1 MAHNFVVD
9 NSVPLSFSSDLFVDK
24 FLRMVKQMMVVSS
37 PIVISLVFPYNSSDV
52 LVEGVSFGSAVL
64 LNVGLD

>member
-1 MAHNFVVD
+1 
-9 NSVPLSFSSDLFVDK
+9 
-24 FLRMVKQMMVVSS
+24 MVVPS
-37 PIVISLVFPYNSSDV
+37 PIVISLIFSYNSSDV